1 MTADPRFMPDRPAP
15 LDVRQSAAAQ
25 PPGDTAR
32 GTAVYGRGPMRAVL
46 AIVVVLAVL
55 AFGVAT
61 IDPLGA
67 AVGHALR
74 GDVDGLRTDLRG
86 LGAGGAAILVVL
98 ILMHSVVLFPAEIV
112 NAAAGLMYGFAPG
125 FALVMVAW
133 TASLLVA
140 YALGAA
146 AGRPLALRLAGERRV
161 ALAERVIDRGGV
173 PALLLARLIPFVPMS
188 IVGYVAGAARVPLW
202 RYTWTTVVGIV
213 PITAAA
219 TYLGHALDDFSLSDP
234 LVWAAAGVVVVLAGA
249 TVVAVRRMRT
259 ATSP

>member
-1 MTADPRFMPDRPAP
+1 MTAGPRFMPDRPA
-15 LDVRQSAAAQ
+15 DVDGRHAAAPQ
-25 PPGDTAR
+25 PPGDIGGPSGA
-32 GTAVYGRGPMRAVL
+32 YGRGPVRALL

-55 AFGVAT
+55 AIGVVT
-61 IDPLGA
+61 IEPLRE
-67 AVGHALR
+67 AVHHALR
-74 GDVDGLRTDLRG
+74 GDVDGLRTELRG
-86 LGAGGAAILVVL
+86 LGAGGAAILFVL

-112 NAAAGLMYGFAPG
+112 NAAAGLMYGFGPA
-125 FALVMVAW
+125 FALVMAGW
-133 TASLLVA
+133 TASLLLA
-140 YALGAA
+140 YALGAT

-188 IVGYVAGAARVPLW
+188 LVGYAAGAARVPLW
-202 RYTWTTVVGIV
+202 RYTWTTVAGIV

-234 LVWAAAGVVVVLAGA
+234 LVWAAVAVVLILASA

-259 ATSP
+259 ATSS